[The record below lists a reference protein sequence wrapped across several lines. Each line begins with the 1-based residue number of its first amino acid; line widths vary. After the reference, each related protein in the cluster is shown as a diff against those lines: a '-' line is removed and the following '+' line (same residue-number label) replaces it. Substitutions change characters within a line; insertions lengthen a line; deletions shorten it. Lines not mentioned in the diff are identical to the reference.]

1 MTKKIVPGARIVYEV
16 SDVNCFGIISRSARC
31 GHTTMSGKPFCSSP
45 NWLSPGKKMK
55 AVSLLSGCGVSKL
68 SLVLEVFGS

>member
-1 MTKKIVPGARIVYEV
+1 MTKKLVPGARIVYEV
-16 SDVNCFGIISRSARC
+16 SDVNCFGIISSSVRC
-31 GHTTMSGKPFCSSP
+31 GNTTMSGKPFCNSP
-45 NWLSPGKKMK
+45 NWISPGKKMN